1 MGGQPTSSGQVV
13 GYARVSAADQNLD
26 RQLAALGSVDEMF
39 TDHASGAST
48 ARPGLQHMLQ
58 YVRRGDIVRVKSPDR
73 LARSAEA
80 LLEMLRLFDENGV
93 AIEFIDSPNLSTT
106 SPSGKFMITVLA
118 AVAEFERSLIKERQ
132 AEGIAIARA
141 RGKYAK
147 APRLTKDQVQT
158 AHELVDQG
166 VPKSVIARRLGV
178 GRQTLYTA
186 LRGDGA
192 YAGLVD
198 RQEVE
203 G

>member
-1 MGGQPTSSGQVV
+1 
-13 GYARVSAADQNLD
+13 
-26 RQLAALGSVDEMF
+26 
-39 TDHASGAST
+39 
-48 ARPGLQHMLQ
+48 
-58 YVRRGDIVRVKSPDR
+58 
-73 LARSAEA
+73 
-80 LLEMLRLFDENGV
+80 MLRLFDENGV